1 MKTTRY
7 FDPPGGWRYGFPK
20 AYNPLPNENFM
31 QWLIREGYPP
41 DEVEWAMRHMRAW
54 EETR

>member
-41 DEVEWAMRHMRAW
+41 DEVEWAMQHMRAW
-54 EETR
+54 EETE